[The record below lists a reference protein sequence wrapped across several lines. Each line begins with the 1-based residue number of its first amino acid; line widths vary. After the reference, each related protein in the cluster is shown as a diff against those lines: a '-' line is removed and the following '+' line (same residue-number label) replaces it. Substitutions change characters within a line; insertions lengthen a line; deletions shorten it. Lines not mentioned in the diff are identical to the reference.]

1 MILSTQTEVGSERFG
16 DAKNIRMI
24 CEAGFDAIDYS
35 MFCMRD
41 EDTVL
46 NTSDYRSYVL
56 ELKKIAEGYGK
67 FFNQAHAP
75 FPSYRVGDDTYNKVI
90 LERIKRSIEIAGILG
105 VKNIVVHPTYFE
117 NNSQRNLELN
127 AEFYNTLIPL
137 CKDYNIK
144 VACENMFGWDSRR
157 DCIIPNIC
165 SLGDEFRKMME
176 MLDPEYFTAC
186 VDIGH
191 AGLVGTTASYM
202 LRTLGHDYVGCLHVH
217 DNNYKNDLHC
227 PPFFYDLDWEDIT
240 QALADIDYK
249 GDLTF
254 EADRFIDNFP
264 EDVMPAAYRLLH
276 DIGRH
281 LIGRIE
287 AKKKQK

>member
-16 DAKNIRMI
+16 DVKNIRMI

-35 MFCMRD
+35 MFCLRD
-41 EDTVL
+41 DDTVL
-46 NTSDYRSYVL
+46 NTPDYRRYVL

-75 FPSYRVGDDTYNKVI
+75 FPSYRVGDDTYNKAI

-105 VKNIVVHPTYFE
+105 VKNIVVHPTYFV
-117 NNSQRNLELN
+117 NDSQRNLELN
-127 AEFYNTLIPL
+127 AEFYNALIPL
-137 CKDYNIK
+137 CKEYNIK

-157 DCIIPNIC
+157 NYIVPNIC

-191 AGLVGTTASYM
+191 AGLVGTTASEL
-202 LRTLGHDYVGCLHVH
+202 LRALGHDYVGCLHVH
-217 DNNYKNDLHC
+217 DNNYMEDLHM
-227 PPFFYDLDWEDIT
+227 PPFTCKLDWKAIA
-240 QALADIDYK
+240 QA
-249 GDLTF
+249 
-254 EADRFIDNFP
+254 
-264 EDVMPAAYRLLH
+264 LH
-276 DIGRH
+276 DINYTGDVTLEDDGFIAKLPKRA
-281 LIGRIE
+281 LINGTRLAADLASELRDMI
-287 AKKKQK
+287 AL